1 MSNFLLSPKRA
12 VKVSHKSSFH
22 LVLLSTW
29 LTEVFK
35 WLLWVLIRS
44 LWVNILSFR
53 VTLLLT
59 QLWSKHYKATDTRL
73 LVKVS
78 FLRYQNPLLEHRVC
92 YWEKTVFAWKIPWT
106 KEPGMLQSI
115 WSQRVRYNWVTKH
128 THTHTHRIPFICGCF
143 LPGQEIH
150 MSSWNLKGS
159 YNHLGYHDSQGMC
172 CLQTLIPKACTA
184 SCWVYTPHIIENN
197 WKIVGN

>member
-1 MSNFLLSPKRA
+1 M
-12 VKVSHKSSFH
+12 KVSHKSSFH

-106 KEPGMLQSI
+106 KEPGRLQSI

-128 THTHTHRIPFICGCF
+128 THTHTHTGYLSFVGVSSQVRRFTWAAEISRAPTTTWVTMILKVCVAFKHSFPKPALHLAEFIHHT
-143 LPGQEIH
+143 L
-150 MSSWNLKGS
+150 LKI
-159 YNHLGYHDSQGMC
+159 
-172 CLQTLIPKACTA
+172 TEK
-184 SCWVYTPHIIENN
+184 
-197 WKIVGN
+197 

>member
-106 KEPGMLQSI
+106 KEPGRLQSI

-128 THTHTHRIPFICGCF
+128 THTHTPDTFHLWVFPPRSGDSHE
-143 LPGQEIH
+143 Q
-150 MSSWNLKGS
+150 LK
-159 YNHLGYHDSQGMC
+159 SQGL
-172 CLQTLIPKACTA
+172 LQPLGLPWFSRYVLPSNTHSQSLHCILL
-184 SCWVYTPHIIENN
+184 SLYTTHY
-197 WKIVGN
+197 WK

>member
-1 MSNFLLSPKRA
+1 MSNFLLSLKRA

-78 FLRYQNPLLEHRVC
+78 FLRYHNPLLEHRVC
-92 YWEKTVFAWKIPWT
+92 CWEKTIFAWKIPWT
-106 KEPGMLQSI
+106 KEPGRSQSI
-115 WSQRVRYNWVTKH
+115 VSQSQTQLSDH
-128 THTHTHRIPFICGCF
+128 THTPDTFHLF
-143 LPGQEIH
+143 LPRSRSGESHEQ
-150 MSSWNLKGS
+150 LKSQGLLQP
-159 YNHLGYHDSQGMC
+159 LGLPWFSRYVLPSNTDSQSLHCILLSFYMP
-172 CLQTLIPKACTA
+172 LI
-184 SCWVYTPHIIENN
+184 E
-197 WKIVGN
+197 

>member
-1 MSNFLLSPKRA
+1 M
-12 VKVSHKSSFH
+12 KVSHKSSFH

-78 FLRYQNPLLEHRVC
+78 FLRYHNPLLEHRVC
-92 YWEKTVFAWKIPWT
+92 CWEKTIFAWKIPWT
-106 KEPGMLQSI
+106 KEPGRSQSI
-115 WSQRVRYNWVTKH
+115 GSQSQTQVSDN
-128 THTHTHRIPFICGCF
+128 THTHLIPFICF
-143 LPGQEIH
+143 LPGQESH

-159 YNHLGYHDSQGMC
+159 YNHLGYHDSPNMY
-172 CLQTLIPKACTA
+172 CLQTLIPKACTT
-184 SCWVYTPHIIENN
+184 SCWVFVYHLLNRK
-197 WKIVGN
+197 WK